1 MRDPISTIHCKDT
14 ALVCSGQETCV
25 VHGSAGVWVA
35 EISGTSDCSLY
46 SDDHCA
52 FTGVKTSYITRDDI
66 LNMTS
71 WTVQLAD
78 WKQELVEDE
87 LVSAEQSEDI
97 FSVETKDEF
106 VRVVN
111 SLLESGDNVTWSR
124 TLETSPVQY
133 EVQFMKDRFV
143 TRAVNDTETGLISY
157 ENLFL
162 DLYPSY

>member
-1 MRDPISTIHCKDT
+1 M
-14 ALVCSGQETCV
+14 

-35 EISGTSDCSLY
+35 EISDTSDCSLY
-46 SDDHCA
+46 SDDHCS
-52 FTGVKTSYITRDDI
+52 FSGVKTSYITRDDI
-66 LNMTS
+66 LNITS

-133 EVQFMKDRFV
+133 EVQFMKERFV

-162 DLYPSY
+162 DLYPTY